1 MINPRT
7 IAKEVAYADVATQ
20 ASQVQKQQADV
31 DAENAGLDALST
43 SISDFETA
51 VDGLNSAENGV
62 VVNTA
67 TPSDESVT
75 ASANSEAQPGT
86 YSFYVTQLAQTQQ
99 DSFAMADD
107 TIPAQGTVTLTMG
120 DTAMDIDL
128 ASADGD
134 GDGYLDGNELVDAIN
149 DSDENPGVTAT
160 LMKTDSGN
168 TIMLSSDQSGEA
180 SAFSVSVSG
189 NSDLQTAVDTTGQTL
204 SSAQDAVIHL
214 GTADGPQI
222 SSSTN
227 TFDDV
232 IPGVSMTFSEVT
244 TDEPVTIKVA
254 QDTSASQAQVQI
266 FVDSYNTLV
275 DTIDDLTDVGS
286 GGSSGG
292 VFAGDAGMKSLSN
305 QMNQIVHA
313 EYDGKSIVDYGIT
326 LDSNG
331 HLTIDST
338 TFDEAMKE
346 DPEGLTNIFVG
357 DDGMIAQFDDLMDTY
372 TNSSDGIIT
381 SRQQSL
387 DDKQDKIDTQTA
399 DLKQTYDQDYERYL
413 SEYTNTMIEVYSMK
427 MSMAAFG

>member
-7 IAKEVAYADVATQ
+7 IAKEVAYADIATQ
-20 ASQVQKQQADV
+20 AGQVAEQQADV
-31 DAENAGLDALST
+31 NNETAGLEALTT
-43 SISDFETA
+43 SINDFETA

-120 DTAMDIDL
+120 EDTMDIDL

-160 LMKTDSGN
+160 LMKTDDGN

-189 NSDLQTAVDTTGQTL
+189 NSDLQSAVDTTGQTL
-204 SSAQDAVIHL
+204 SSAQDAVVHL

-244 TDEPVTIKVA
+244 TDEPVTIKVS

-292 VFAGDAGMKSLSN
+292 VFAGDAGLKSLSS

-313 EYDGKSIVDYGIT
+313 DYDGKSIVDYGIT

-381 SRQQSL
+381 TRQQSL
-387 DDKQDKIDTQTA
+387 DDKQDKIDSQTA
-399 DLKQTYDQDYERYL
+399 DLQQTYDQDYERYL

-427 MSMAAFG
+427 MSMAAFS

>member
-244 TDEPVTIKVA
+244 TDEPVTITVA
-254 QDTSASQAQVQI
+254 QDTSASQAQVQV

-313 EYDGKSIVDYGIT
+313 DYDGKSIVDYGIT

-331 HLTIDST
+331 HLTIDSE
-338 TFDEAMKE
+338 TFDAAMKD

>member
-7 IAKEVAYADVATQ
+7 IAQEVAYADIATQ

-31 DAENAGLDALST
+31 DAENAGLDTLST

-67 TPSDESVT
+67 TASDESVT

-128 ASADGD
+128 ASADSD
-134 GDGYLDGNELVDAIN
+134 SDGYLDGNELVDAIN

-160 LMKTDSGN
+160 LMKTDDGN
-168 TIMLSSDQSGEA
+168 TIMLSSDQSGAA

-189 NSDLQTAVDTTGQTL
+189 NNDLQSAVDTTGQTL
-204 SSAQDAVIHL
+204 SSAQDAVLHL

-222 SSSTN
+222 SSSSN

-244 TDEPVTIKVA
+244 TDEPVTITVA
-254 QDTSASQAQVQI
+254 QDTSASQAQVQV

-313 EYDGKSIVDYGIT
+313 DYNGYSIVDYGIT

-331 HLTIDST
+331 HLTIDSS

-346 DPEGLTNIFVG
+346 NPEGLTDIFVG

-381 SRQQSL
+381 TRQQSL
-387 DDKQDKIDTQTA
+387 DDKQDKIDSQTD
-399 DLKQTYDQDYERYL
+399 DLKQTYEQDYERYL

-427 MSMAAFG
+427 MSMAAFS

>member
-7 IAKEVAYADVATQ
+7 IAKEVAYADIATQ

-31 DAENAGLDALST
+31 DAENAGLDTLST
-43 SISDFETA
+43 SINDFETA

-67 TPSDESVT
+67 TASDESVT
-75 ASANSEAQPGT
+75 TSANSEAQPGT

-120 DTAMDIDL
+120 DSAMDIDL
-128 ASADGD
+128 ASADSD

-160 LMKTDSGN
+160 LMKTDDGN
-168 TIMLSSDQSGEA
+168 TIMLSSDQSGAA
-180 SAFSVSVSG
+180 SAFTVSVSG
-189 NSDLQTAVDTTGQTL
+189 NNDLQSAVDTTGQTL
-204 SSAQDAVIHL
+204 SSAQDAVLHL

-244 TDEPVTIKVA
+244 TDEPVTITVA
-254 QDTSASQAQVQI
+254 QDTSASQAQVQV
-266 FVDSYNTLV
+266 FVDAYNTLA

-286 GGSSGG
+286 GGSAGG
-292 VFAGDAGMKSLSN
+292 VFAGDAGLKSLSS

-313 EYDGKSIVDYGIT
+313 DYNGYSIIDYGIT

-331 HLTIDST
+331 HLTIDSS

-346 DPEGLTNIFVG
+346 NPEGLTDIFVG

-381 SRQQSL
+381 TRQQSL
-387 DDKQDKIDTQTA
+387 DDKQDKIDTQT
-399 DLKQTYDQDYERYL
+399 DKLQETYEQDYERYL

>member
-7 IAKEVAYADVATQ
+7 IAKQVAYADVATQ

-31 DAENAGLDALST
+31 DAQNAGLDTLST

-51 VDGLNSAENGV
+51 VDGLNDPENGV

-67 TPSDESVT
+67 TPSNDSVT

-86 YSFYVTQLAQTQQ
+86 YTFYVSQLAQTQQ

-168 TIMLSSDQSGEA
+168 TIMLSSDQSGAA

-189 NSDLQTAVDTTGQTL
+189 NSDLQSAVDTTGQTL

-244 TDEPVTIKVA
+244 TDEPVTLTVA
-254 QDTSASQAQVQI
+254 QDTSASQAQVQV

-292 VFAGDAGMKSLSN
+292 VFAGDAGLKSLSS

-313 EYDGKSIVDYGIT
+313 DYDGKSIVDYGIT

-338 TFDEAMKE
+338 AFNEAMKE

-381 SRQQSL
+381 TRQQSL
-387 DDKQDKIDTQTA
+387 DDKQDKIDSQTD
-399 DLKQTYDQDYERYL
+399 DLKQTYEQDYERYL

>member
-7 IAKEVAYADVATQ
+7 IAKEVAYADIATQ
-20 ASQVQKQQADV
+20 AGQVQQQQADV

-99 DSFAMADD
+99 NSFAMADD

-120 DTAMDIDL
+120 EDTMDIDL

-244 TDEPVTIKVA
+244 TDEPVTIKVS

-292 VFAGDAGMKSLSN
+292 VFAGDAGLKSLSS

-313 EYDGKSIVDYGIT
+313 DYDGKSIVDYGIT

-381 SRQQSL
+381 TRQQSL

-399 DLKQTYDQDYERYL
+399 DLQQTYDQDYERYL

-427 MSMAAFG
+427 MSMAAFS

>member
-338 TFDEAMKE
+338 TFDEAMKD

>member
-7 IAKEVAYADVATQ
+7 IAKQVAYADVATQ

-31 DAENAGLDALST
+31 DAQNAGLDTLST

-51 VDGLNSAENGV
+51 VDGLNDPENGV

-67 TPSDESVT
+67 TPSNDSVT

-86 YSFYVTQLAQTQQ
+86 YTFYVSQLAQTQQ

-160 LMKTDSGN
+160 LMKTDEGN
-168 TIMLSSDQSGEA
+168 TIMLSSDQSGAA

-189 NSDLQTAVDTTGQTL
+189 NSDLQSAVDTTGQTL

-244 TDEPVTIKVA
+244 TDEPVTLTVA
-254 QDTSASQAQVQI
+254 QDTSASQAQVQV

-292 VFAGDAGMKSLSN
+292 VFAGDAGLKSLSS

-313 EYDGKSIVDYGIT
+313 DYDGKSIVDYGIT

-338 TFDEAMKE
+338 AFNEAMKE

-381 SRQQSL
+381 TRQQSL
-387 DDKQDKIDTQTA
+387 DDKQDKIDSQTD
-399 DLKQTYDQDYERYL
+399 DLKQTYEQDYERYL

>member
-7 IAKEVAYADVATQ
+7 IAQEVAYADVATQ
-20 ASQVQKQQADV
+20 ASQVQKQQTDV
-31 DAENAGLDALST
+31 NNETAGLEALTT
-43 SISDFETA
+43 SINDFETA

-75 ASANSEAQPGT
+75 ATANSEAQPGT

-204 SSAQDAVIHL
+204 STAQDAVIHL

-292 VFAGDAGMKSLSN
+292 VFAGDAGLKSLSS

-313 EYDGKSIVDYGIT
+313 DYDGKSIVDYGIT

-331 HLTIDST
+331 HLTIDSE
-338 TFDEAMKE
+338 TFDAAMKE

-381 SRQQSL
+381 TRQQSL
-387 DDKQDKIDTQTA
+387 DDKQDKIDTQTE
-399 DLKQTYDQDYERYL
+399 DLKQTYNQDYERYL

-427 MSMAAFG
+427 MSMAAFS

>member
-128 ASADGD
+128 ASADSD
-134 GDGYLDGNELVDAIN
+134 SDGYLDGNELVDAIN

-160 LMKTDSGN
+160 LMKTDDGN
-168 TIMLSSDQSGEA
+168 TIMLSSDQSGAA

-189 NSDLQTAVDTTGQTL
+189 NNDLQSAVDTTGQTL
-204 SSAQDAVIHL
+204 SSAQDAVLHL

-222 SSSTN
+222 SSSSN

-244 TDEPVTIKVA
+244 TDEPVTITVA
-254 QDTSASQAQVQI
+254 QDTSASQAQVQV

-313 EYDGKSIVDYGIT
+313 DYNGYSIVDYGIT

-331 HLTIDST
+331 HLTIDSS

-346 DPEGLTNIFVG
+346 NPEGLTDIFVG

-381 SRQQSL
+381 TRQQSL
-387 DDKQDKIDTQTA
+387 DDKQDKIDSQTD
-399 DLKQTYDQDYERYL
+399 DLKQTYEQDYERYL

-427 MSMAAFG
+427 MSMAAFS

>member
-7 IAKEVAYADVATQ
+7 IAQEVAYADIATQ
-20 ASQVQKQQADV
+20 AGQVQQQQADV

-51 VDGLNSAENGV
+51 VDGLNNAENGV

-67 TPSDESVT
+67 TASDESVT

-128 ASADGD
+128 ASADSD
-134 GDGYLDGNELVDAIN
+134 SDGYLDGNELVDAIN

-160 LMKTDSGN
+160 LMKTDDGN
-168 TIMLSSDQSGEA
+168 TIMLSSDQSGAA

-189 NSDLQTAVDTTGQTL
+189 NNDLQSAVDTTGQTL
-204 SSAQDAVIHL
+204 SSAQDAVLHL

-222 SSSTN
+222 SSSSN

-244 TDEPVTIKVA
+244 TDEPVTITVA
-254 QDTSASQAQVQI
+254 QDTSASQAQVQV

-313 EYDGKSIVDYGIT
+313 DYNGYSIVDYGIT

-331 HLTIDST
+331 HLTIDSS

-346 DPEGLTNIFVG
+346 NPEGLTDIFVG

-387 DDKQDKIDTQTA
+387 DDKQDKIDSQTD
-399 DLKQTYDQDYERYL
+399 DLKQTYEQDYDRYL

>member
-244 TDEPVTIKVA
+244 TDEPVTITVA

>member
-1 MINPRT
+1 
-7 IAKEVAYADVATQ
+7 
-20 ASQVQKQQADV
+20 
-31 DAENAGLDALST
+31 
-43 SISDFETA
+43 
-51 VDGLNSAENGV
+51 
-62 VVNTA
+62 
-67 TPSDESVT
+67 
-75 ASANSEAQPGT
+75 
-86 YSFYVTQLAQTQQ
+86 
-99 DSFAMADD
+99 
-107 TIPAQGTVTLTMG
+107 
-120 DTAMDIDL
+120 
-128 ASADGD
+128 
-134 GDGYLDGNELVDAIN
+134 
-149 DSDENPGVTAT
+149 
-160 LMKTDSGN
+160 MKTDSGN

>member
-75 ASANSEAQPGT
+75 ATANSEAQPGT

-244 TDEPVTIKVA
+244 TDEPVTITVA
-254 QDTSASQAQVQI
+254 QDTSASQAQVQV

-313 EYDGKSIVDYGIT
+313 DYDGKSIVDYGIT

-331 HLTIDST
+331 HLTIDSE
-338 TFDEAMKE
+338 TFDAAMKD

>member
-7 IAKEVAYADVATQ
+7 IAKQVAYADVATQ

-31 DAENAGLDALST
+31 DAQNAGLDTLST

-51 VDGLNSAENGV
+51 VDGLNDPENGV

-67 TPSDESVT
+67 TPSNDSVT

-86 YSFYVTQLAQTQQ
+86 YTFYVSQLAQTQQ

-168 TIMLSSDQSGEA
+168 TIMLSSDQSGAA
-180 SAFSVSVSG
+180 SAFSVSVAG
-189 NSDLQTAVDTTGQTL
+189 NSDLQSAVDTTGQTL

-244 TDEPVTIKVA
+244 TDEPVTLTVA
-254 QDTSASQAQVQI
+254 QDTSASQAQVQV

-292 VFAGDAGMKSLSN
+292 VFAGDAGLKSLSS

-313 EYDGKSIVDYGIT
+313 DYDGKSIVDYGIT

-338 TFDEAMKE
+338 AFNEAMKE

-381 SRQQSL
+381 TRQQSL
-387 DDKQDKIDTQTA
+387 DDKQDKIDSQTD
-399 DLKQTYDQDYERYL
+399 DLKQTYEQDYERYL

>member
-1 MINPRT
+1 
-7 IAKEVAYADVATQ
+7 
-20 ASQVQKQQADV
+20 
-31 DAENAGLDALST
+31 
-43 SISDFETA
+43 
-51 VDGLNSAENGV
+51 
-62 VVNTA
+62 
-67 TPSDESVT
+67 
-75 ASANSEAQPGT
+75 
-86 YSFYVTQLAQTQQ
+86 VTQLAQTQQ

-338 TFDEAMKE
+338 TFDEAMKD

>member
-7 IAKEVAYADVATQ
+7 IAKEVAYADIATQ
-20 ASQVQKQQADV
+20 AGQVQQQQADV
-31 DAENAGLDALST
+31 NNETAGLEALTT
-43 SISDFETA
+43 SINDFETA

-120 DTAMDIDL
+120 EDTMDIDL

-160 LMKTDSGN
+160 LMKTDDGN

-189 NSDLQTAVDTTGQTL
+189 NSDLQSTVDTTGQTL
-204 SSAQDAVIHL
+204 SSAQDAVVHL

-244 TDEPVTIKVA
+244 TDEPVTIKVS

-292 VFAGDAGMKSLSN
+292 VFAGDAGLKSLSS

-313 EYDGKSIVDYGIT
+313 DYDGKSIVDYGIT

-381 SRQQSL
+381 TRQQSL

-399 DLKQTYDQDYERYL
+399 DLQQTYNQDYERYL

-427 MSMAAFG
+427 MSMAAFS

>member
-7 IAKEVAYADVATQ
+7 IAQEVAYADIATQ

-31 DAENAGLDALST
+31 DAENAGLDTLST

-67 TPSDESVT
+67 TASDESVT

-338 TFDEAMKE
+338 TFDEAMKD

>member
-244 TDEPVTIKVA
+244 TDEPVTITVA

-338 TFDEAMKE
+338 TFDEAMKD

>member
-7 IAKEVAYADVATQ
+7 IATEVAYADIATQ
-20 ASQVQKQQADV
+20 AGQVQKQQADV
-31 DAENAGLDALST
+31 NNETAGLDALST
-43 SISDFETA
+43 AISDFTTA
-51 VDGLNSAENGV
+51 VDALNNEDNGV

-67 TPSDESVT
+67 TASDESVT
-75 ASANSEAQPGT
+75 TSASSSAQAGT

-99 DSFAMADD
+99 ESFAMADD

-120 DTAMDIDL
+120 EDTMDVDL
-128 ASADGD
+128 ASADSD
-134 GDGYLDGNELVDAIN
+134 GDGFLDGSELVGAIN
-149 DSDENPGVTAT
+149 DSEDNPGVTAT
-160 LMKTDSGN
+160 LMKTDDGN
-168 TIMLSSDQSGEA
+168 TIMLSSDQSGA
-180 SAFSVSVSG
+180 DSAFSVSVSG
-189 NSDLQTAVDTTGQTL
+189 NSDLQNAADSTGKKL
-204 SSAQDAVIHL
+204 STAQDAVLHL
-214 GTADGPQI
+214 GTADGPEI

-254 QDTSASQAQVQI
+254 QDTSASQAQAQV

-286 GGSSGG
+286 DGSSGG
-292 VFAGDAGMKSLSN
+292 VFAGDAGLKSMTS

-313 EYDGKSIVDYGIT
+313 DYNGNSILDYGIS
-326 LDSNG
+326 LNSDG
-331 HLTIDST
+331 HLEIDSEA
-338 TFDEAMKE
+338 FDEAMKA
-346 DPEGLTNIFVG
+346 DPQGLSDIFVG
-357 DDGMIAQFDDLMDTY
+357 DDGMIAQFDDLMETY
-372 TNSSDGIIT
+372 TNASDGIIT

-387 DDKQDKIDTQTA
+387 DDKQDKIDSQT
-399 DLKQTYDQDYERYL
+399 DELQQTYQQDYDRYL

>member
-7 IAKEVAYADVATQ
+7 IAKEVAYADIATQ
-20 ASQVQKQQADV
+20 AGQVQQQQADV

-99 DSFAMADD
+99 NSFAMADD

-120 DTAMDIDL
+120 EDTMDIDL

-399 DLKQTYDQDYERYL
+399 DLQQTYDQDYERYL

>member
-7 IAKEVAYADVATQ
+7 IAKEVAYADIATQ

-31 DAENAGLDALST
+31 DAENAGLDTLST

-67 TPSDESVT
+67 TASDESVT
-75 ASANSEAQPGT
+75 TSANSEAQPGT

-120 DTAMDIDL
+120 DSAMDIDL
-128 ASADGD
+128 ASADSD

-160 LMKTDSGN
+160 LMKTDDGN
-168 TIMLSSDQSGEA
+168 TIMLSSDQSGAA
-180 SAFSVSVSG
+180 SAFTVSVSG
-189 NSDLQTAVDTTGQTL
+189 NNDLQSAVDTTGQTL
-204 SSAQDAVIHL
+204 SSAQDAVLHL

-244 TDEPVTIKVA
+244 TDEPVTITVA
-254 QDTSASQAQVQI
+254 QDTSASQAQVQV
-266 FVDSYNTLV
+266 FVDAYNTLA

-286 GGSSGG
+286 GGSAGG
-292 VFAGDAGMKSLSN
+292 VFAGDAGLKSLSS

-313 EYDGKSIVDYGIT
+313 DYNGYSIIDYGIT

-331 HLTIDST
+331 HLTIDSS

-346 DPEGLTNIFVG
+346 NPEGLTDIFVG

-381 SRQQSL
+381 TRQQSL
-387 DDKQDKIDTQTA
+387 DDKQDKIDTQT
-399 DLKQTYDQDYERYL
+399 DKLQETYEQDYERYL